1 VLEPCR
7 YLESKGFSVTYLP
20 VDNYGR
26 VDPQNVKKAIR
37 KDTILIS
44 IMYVNNEVGA
54 IQPIAEIGRIARTR
68 KILFHTDACQ
78 AGLLDVDVG
87 KLNVD
92 LMTLNG
98 SKLHGPKGVGL
109 LYRRAGVSLVPL
121 QHGGG
126 QESGVRS
133 GTENVPGIVGF
144 AKALELMQK
153 ERETEWKRLKQVRD
167 YFVRRVL
174 QEISQTRV
182 LGQLQNSSPHI
193 VTVAFRDVE
202 AEVLMR
208 HLTQQ
213 GIYVSVGSACHV
225 QQIRLSHVLT
235 AMGISEKDGL
245 GSIRFSFGKGTTKQ
259 EMDVVIRALKK
270 IVSALRRV

>member
-1 VLEPCR
+1 
-7 YLESKGFSVTYLP
+7 
-20 VDNYGR
+20 
-26 VDPQNVKKAIR
+26 
-37 KDTILIS
+37 
-44 IMYVNNEVGA
+44 
-54 IQPIAEIGRIARTR
+54 
-68 KILFHTDACQ
+68 
-78 AGLLDVDVG
+78 
-87 KLNVD
+87 
-92 LMTLNG
+92 
-98 SKLHGPKGVGL
+98 
-109 LYRRAGVSLVPL
+109 
-121 QHGGG
+121 
-126 QESGVRS
+126 
-133 GTENVPGIVGF
+133 
-144 AKALELMQK
+144 MQK